1 MSDPFQVGITR
12 DFIAESGQLTYKD
25 IGLGL
30 LDAETRCRYQFLAE
44 NHNPVRPEQI
54 ASLDAVLSL
63 TPAWKAETF
72 AGGAERLLIVA
83 RFGVGYDMCDVAAL
97 TANDVLLTT
106 TPGATD
112 LPVAG
117 GVLAMMLAL
126 SRRLFTKDRLVREG
140 RWQRARLLSGDRDRR
155 QGTGHCGLW
164 RRRPRTPPPDR
175 ALWHG
180 DAGLRSLRLR
190 RAPRGARGKR
200 AISLAD
206 LFSRSDYVSLH
217 CLLNDETRGLVNKK
231 LLDLM
236 KPTAYLFNAA
246 RGPIV
251 NEADL
256 IDALQSGRIAG
267 AGLDVFEQEPP
278 ALDNP
283 LLQMEN
289 VVLAPH
295 AVCWTDECF
304 QAIGE
309 SAVRSILSVLHG
321 ERPFGVLNPEV
332 LERKGF
338 QAKSAAMRRPDS
350 VGQRLCPLPTK
361 LALRQ
366 ILRSI

>member
-12 DFIAESGQLTYKD
+12 DFLAEGGKLTYKD

-30 LDAETRCRYQFLAE
+30 LEAEPRCRYAFLAE
-44 NHNPVRPEQI
+44 YQSPMRPEQI

-63 TPAWKAETF
+63 TPGWKAETF

-97 TANDVLLTT
+97 TANDVLLTI

-140 RWQRARLLSGDRDRR
+140 RWSERAYYQGTEIAGKVLGIVGFGGAGRELRRLIAPFGMRVLAYDPFVSDALLAEHQAQRASTLE
-155 QGTGHCGLW
+155 
-164 RRRPRTPPPDR
+164 
-175 ALWHG
+175 ALF
-180 DAGLRSLRLR
+180 AQ
-190 RAPRGARGKR
+190 
-200 AISLAD
+200 
-206 LFSRSDYVSLH
+206 SDYVSLH
-217 CLLNDETRGLVNKK
+217 CLLNEETRGLIDQR
-231 LLDLM
+231 LFDLM
-236 KPTAYLFNAA
+236 KPTAYFFNAA

-256 IDALQSGRIAG
+256 IAALQGGRIAG

-278 ALDNP
+278 APDNP

-289 VVLAPH
+289 VLLAPH

-309 SAVRSILSVLHG
+309 SAVRSILSVLRG
-321 ERPFGVLNPEV
+321 ERPFGLLNPEV
-332 LERKGF
+332 LERQGF
-338 QAKSAAMRRPDS
+338 QRKAEALQARIHTDS
-350 VGQRLCPLPTK
+350 
-361 LALRQ
+361 
-366 ILRSI
+366 